1 MLVRKNISTAIHLVC
16 SPGRQTHETHSLLE
30 VGLPVQLEQGDVV
43 VQRLAVVVVVNVGGG
58 HPEGLRPRGAVLL
71 SQIVVTNTDIDGV
84 TRPDNAEKGKF
95 NFKYNFLVGCISLSH
110 IL

>member
-16 SPGRQTHETHSLLE
+16 SPGRQTHEAHSLLE

-43 VQRLAVVVVVNVGGG
+43 VQRLAVVIVVNVGGG

>member
-1 MLVRKNISTAIHLVC
+1 M
-16 SPGRQTHETHSLLE
+16 EF
-30 VGLPVQLEQGDVV
+30 EQRDVV
-43 VQRLAVVVVVNVGGG
+43 VQRLAVVIVVNVGGG
-58 HPEGLRPRGAVLL
+58 HPEGLGTRGAVLL

-84 TRPDNAEKGKF
+84 TSPDNAEKEKF